1 MSYSKTINKLTFND
15 TPQTTE
21 VISSVIEFNKEKSS
35 VGYIV
40 SKQER
45 RSELEKAQD
54 NTNAILLDNQKAQ
67 EKILKDI
74 ENLGWKLESREL
86 IEGNEGEQ
94 RRYRYVFA
102 SLILDDRGSPTE
114 IWDGVSGGYGQFPNT
129 HPVGWSDKDLV
140 YMNGERIPDEIMSN
154 ELARN
159 QTPNNWLSSYM
170 NVVSEHQKV
179 LYKKKLLEEAKQ
191 RGEQGIGMGMST
203 ESVQLQPLQAMQA
216 QDAASPLVY
225 PLSPEYTSN
234 LSPGYSSIFSPIPGT
249 SPVVGAQMAQVQQPV
264 SFGQAVMS
272 LQGQPKVV
280 MPNPL
285 VPVMVAP
292 AGPAQAQTE
301 AQGILSVEKKTE
313 DKESEGDKSPK
324 KTVMVNLGQ

>member
-1 MSYSKTINKLTFND
+1 MQELMTMNVSMRIITEDNIDQLDSMSYSKTINKLTFND

-45 RSELEKAQD
+45 RSELERTQD

-86 IEGNEGEQ
+86 IEGKEGEQ

-140 YMNGERIPDEIMSN
+140 YMNGDRIPDEIMSN

-159 QTPNNWLSSYM
+159 HTPNNWLSSYM
-170 NVVSEHQKV
+170 NVVNEHQKV

-191 RGEQGIGMGMST
+191 REEQGMGMSA
-203 ESVQLQPLQAMQA
+203 ESVQL
-216 QDAASPLVY
+216 
-225 PLSPEYTSN
+225 
-234 LSPGYSSIFSPIPGT
+234 
-249 SPVVGAQMAQVQQPV
+249 
-264 SFGQAVMS
+264 
-272 LQGQPKVV
+272 
-280 MPNPL
+280 
-285 VPVMVAP
+285 
-292 AGPAQAQTE
+292 
-301 AQGILSVEKKTE
+301 
-313 DKESEGDKSPK
+313 
-324 KTVMVNLGQ
+324 